1 MARLKNV
8 NSGAVVE
15 VADEKV
21 ERMGAE
27 WMSADDKK
35 APAKKAASK
44 SDKK

>member
-21 ERMGAE
+21 ERMGSE
-27 WMSADDKK
+27 WELVKNETPK
-35 APAKKAASK
+35 QTSK
-44 SDKK
+44 SSKK